1 MTTSVWWTLALWV
14 IPFGVFGM
22 NCIFSRI
29 SVALALTA
37 ALTTFAY
44 AAADQCMPI
53 GWATRSGRTS
63 TAFEVTGGGNLRADT
78 VRTFADLKSL
88 AADKNPHVIYIDGD
102 LGSGWNGKSGD
113 RVDVSGSNKT
123 IIGLKPGTKLNAVL
137 YIKNVSNIIV
147 RNIVIQGHG
156 SNQDQAWDNLNI
168 ENSKNVWIDHCE
180 FWDGQDGN
188 ADVVKGAD
196 NVTFTWCK
204 FGYKIKSSH
213 NLSNLIASSDK
224 ETESQGKLNVTFM
237 FNWWVSASQRM
248 PRCRFG
254 NIHVVNNL
262 YTSDASVTAGTD
274 QIGVSAG
281 VQCHVRTE
289 KNVFIGINNP
299 IYNGNNTDGTGGNEV
314 IDNIFTSCSGNTK
327 GTGTSFTPPYDYNF
341 MLNANQVEAAVRGG
355 AGATL
360 ESPTACDANYQDP
373 VDPPPPPPDT
383 TREYQVDK
391 GTVTNSFIETANA
404 GYHGDAYVNFDKGGK
419 VSVDVNVAKA
429 GEYKMVL
436 DFTNGSGSAR
446 DLEIGVGGVST
457 KVSCA
462 ATSSWT
468 TWEKVTTNLT
478 LDSGKNTIVFSTVG
492 GADGPNLD
500 QFDLILLN
508 ADGEEVREDSAAD
521 TSKTDSTL
529 VPADTSKNDS
539 GTTSIRMQVATSQSA
554 FEVSFFDTKGM
565 LVRKLQNVNSEAL
578 RNPAELS
585 RSLPAGIYLMQV
597 RAPGKNR
604 QSFVVVK

>member
-1 MTTSVWWTLALWV
+1 
-14 IPFGVFGM
+14 M
-22 NCIFSRI
+22 NRAFSKI
-29 SVALALTA
+29 SVALALSA
-37 ALTTFAY
+37 VFATFAE
-44 AAADQCMPI
+44 AAVDQCKPI

-88 AADKNPHVIYIDGD
+88 AADKNPRVIYIDGD

-123 IIGLKPGTKLNAVL
+123 IIGLKSGTKLNAVL
-137 YIKNVSNIIV
+137 YIKKVSNIIV

-168 ENSKNVWIDHCE
+168 ENAQNVWIDHCE

-188 ADVVKGAD
+188 ADVVKGSD

-213 NLSNLIASSDK
+213 NLSNLIASSDN
-224 ETESQGKLNVTFM
+224 ETESQGKLDVTFM

-327 GTGTSFTPPYDYNF
+327 GTGTSFTPPYDYSF
-341 MLNANQVEAAVRGG
+341 MLSANQVEAAVRAG

-360 ESPTACDANYQDP
+360 SSPISCDANYVEP

-391 GTVTNSFIETANA
+391 GLVEGGAVENNNA
-404 GYHGDAYVNFDKGGK
+404 GFHGDGFVNFDKGGK
-419 VSVDVNVAKA
+419 VSVEVNVAKA

-446 DLEIGVGGVST
+446 DLEVSVGGTST
-457 KVSCA
+457 KLSCA
-462 ATSSWT
+462 ATSAWT
-468 TWEKVTTNLT
+468 TWEKITTNLT
-478 LDSGKNTIVFSTVG
+478 LVAGKNTIVFSTVG

-500 QFDLILLN
+500 QFDLILVKATEPETSSSSGTAPESSNSSDVHPESSTTALPWN
-508 ADGEEVREDSAAD
+508 MAQAQVREANGILHFVGFDRAAIVKTQVFSLYGRCVK
-521 TSKTDSTL
+521 TSFG
-529 VPADTSKNDS
+529 V
-539 GTTSIRMQVATSQSA
+539 G
-554 FEVSFFDTKGM
+554 EVS
-565 LVRKLQNVNSEAL
+565 L
-578 RNPAELS
+578 RD
-585 RSLPAGIYLMQV
+585 LPAGAYLV
-597 RAPGKNR
+597 TVSAPGLNH
-604 QSFVVVK
+604 QFIVQNH